1 MFIEFVKRTILT
13 NGIFLPFFIFSW
25 IYRRMLLNQNKLVR
39 KRAAKESRKK
49 NVWKGGLWLLI
60 LTISIPKIK
69 TPESVPKDENQL
81 VLLLFDQGFSLIIA
95 YRYNE
100 TSYRKS
106 QLSHILNC
114 SLCVSCWF
122 SLYVKLYSHIN
133 FLL

>member
-1 MFIEFVKRTILT
+1 M
-13 NGIFLPFFIFSW
+13 
-25 IYRRMLLNQNKLVR
+25 NQNKLVR

-100 TSYRKS
+100 SSDR
-106 QLSHILNC
+106 
-114 SLCVSCWF
+114 
-122 SLYVKLYSHIN
+122 
-133 FLL
+133 